1 MNSQQ
6 TILRSGVRS
15 IIGAVL
21 ASTLMCSTSLAQTP
35 AQQPQPQRPRAVA
48 PAAPAAAAH
57 PAAAAPARPAPAVA
71 AVPAAA
77 AAPRVA
83 EGEVVARIGGRD
95 VTTTEVRNFISGL
108 GAREQVALARDPALL
123 SQAVRLMLANQLV
136 LKEAEGKKWQDQPA
150 VAAQLQRIKDGAIVE
165 SYLQTVSNPPSSYPE
180 EAEILKAYDANKTA
194 FLVPRQFR
202 IAQIFVALET
212 NADNETKDKARK
224 KLTEL
229 QGKLKQPKADFAA
242 IAQESSDQRDTAERG
257 GELGWVPENQIRPEI
272 KTQVMG
278 LSNGAMSEPIQLDDG
293 WHIIKLIETKA
304 AETRSLADVREVIVQ
319 QLRSQRAEAIRRAYL
334 ARVLEQ
340 SPPAI
345 NELALAKV
353 FNQQPDAT
361 PTR

>member
-1 MNSQQ
+1 MTNSRQS
-6 TILRSGVRS
+6 ILRSGVPS
-15 IIGAVL
+15 VIGTAL
-21 ASTLMCSTSLAQTP
+21 AGVLMCSTSLAQAP
-35 AQQPQPQRPRAVA
+35 AQQPQPQRSRAAA
-48 PAAPAAAAH
+48 PAAPAH
-57 PAAAAPARPAPAVA
+57 PAAVAPARPAAPV
-71 AVPAAA
+71 AAA
-77 AAPRVA
+77 AATPRAA
-83 EGEVVARIGGRD
+83 EGEIVARIGGRD
-95 VTTTEVRNFISGL
+95 VTSTEVRNFIGGL

-150 VAAQLQRIKDGAIVE
+150 VAAQLQRIKDGAVVE
-165 SYLQTVSNPPSSYPE
+165 SYLQAVSVPPSNYPE
-180 EAEILKAYDANKTA
+180 EAEVQKAYDANKTA

-202 IAQIFVALET
+202 IAQIFVAQEAA
-212 NADNETKDKARK
+212 ADNETKEKARK
-224 KLTEL
+224 KLAEI
-229 QGKLKQPKADFAA
+229 QGKLKQPKVDFAA
-242 IAQESSDQRDTAERG
+242 IAKESSDQRDTAEHG

-304 AETRSLADVREVIVQ
+304 AETRSLADVREAIVQ
-319 QLRSQRAEAIRRAYL
+319 QLRSQRAEVIRRAYL

-345 NELALAKV
+345 NELALTKV